1 MVLAQLL
8 GGGDSVV
15 STIVSVLFLVGFFA
29 LYPRLMLMQIMQK
42 LEKSVKELEELSASA
57 KKVVL
62 HEIGSKDKRTKESV
76 DRLFEFF
83 AVFPVDLD
91 PAGILRKLDHL
102 VRGQKAR
109 FHEFAAEV
117 APKADAEKRASLEA
131 GLSWGME
138 VHMLAKIVRHYL
150 EFIKKT
156 KSFQIAMILQ
166 MQLPLVEQIARA
178 LYRGTKATVKGEPVG
193 DSIGPLAAASY
204 IGSARTFKPA
214 EDIVAARVRMDGH
227 NVVVCKAAG
236 PGGRVGE
243 PGRAVEALARKA
255 RINRIIT
262 IDAAAKLEGERT
274 GSVAEGVGVAMG
286 GPGVER
292 AAIEQVALAKD
303 IPIDSIVVKMSLEE
317 AIQHL
322 PKAAVDALPEVRK
335 AVSRSLKRAPKR
347 GVVVLIGV
355 GNTSGVGNNGAA
367 AEKAVAWAKKHHDAL
382 EKAQK

>member
-1 MVLAQLL
+1 MVLAQIL
-8 GGGDSVV
+8 GGGDNVIY
-15 STIVSVLFLVGFFA
+15 TIVSVLFLVGFFA

-62 HEIGSKDKRTKESV
+62 HEIGSKDKRAKESV

-91 PAGILRKLDHL
+91 PSGILRKLDHT

-178 LYRGTKATVKGEPVG
+178 LYRGTKATAKGEPG
-193 DSIGPLAAASY
+193 
-204 IGSARTFKPA
+204 K
-214 EDIVAARVRMDGH
+214 
-227 NVVVCKAAG
+227 
-236 PGGRVGE
+236 
-243 PGRAVEALARKA
+243 AVEALSRKA
-255 RINRIIT
+255 RISRIIT

-286 GPGVER
+286 GIGVER

-322 PKAAVDALPEVRK
+322 PKAAVDALPEVRA
-335 AVSRSLKRAPKR
+335 AVSRSLKRAPR
-347 GVVVLIGV
+347 QGAVVLIGV
-355 GNTSGVGNNGAA
+355 GNTSGVGNNGKAA
-367 AEKAVAWAKKHHDAL
+367 AKAAEWAKKHHAAGQ
-382 EKAQK
+382 KAKK